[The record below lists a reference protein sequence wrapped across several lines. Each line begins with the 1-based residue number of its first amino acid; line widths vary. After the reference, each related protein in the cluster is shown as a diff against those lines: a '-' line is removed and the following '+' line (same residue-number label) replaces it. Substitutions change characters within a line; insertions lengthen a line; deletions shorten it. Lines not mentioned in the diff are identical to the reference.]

1 MKTNELKCADLRI
14 GNYVN
19 YENRPFEV
27 IEISP
32 ISLVVRKKIG
42 DIFEM
47 QHRALD
53 VAQPIELTEEVLVKI
68 GFKKVFQSAVTKGR
82 FELNINIGD
91 YEFVNMV
98 YHIYKSG
105 NPNFNITQRRCASLC
120 DNSIYKNNVKYL
132 HELQNAYYLLTNEEL
147 EVNL

>member
-1 MKTNELKCADLRI
+1 MENKLKCTDLRI

-53 VAQPIELTEEVLVKI
+53 VAQPIELTEELLVKI
-68 GFKKVFQSAVTKGR
+68 GFEDRKGYFNYSRVFGDD
-82 FELNINIGD
+82 GD
-91 YEFVNMV
+91 Y
-98 YHIYKSG
+98 
-105 NPNFNITQRRCASLC
+105 C
-120 DNSIYKNNVKYL
+120 DSIYIYYCPRLKHFKFTHNIVENLDMQTMDLYNIKYL
-132 HELQNAYYLLTNEEL
+132 HQLQNAYYCLTNQEL
-147 EVNL
+147 EIEL

>member
-1 MKTNELKCADLRI
+1 MKTNELRI

-32 ISLVVRKKIG
+32 VSLVVRKKIG

-53 VAQPIELTEEVLVKI
+53 VAQPIKLTEEVLVKI
-68 GFKKVFQSAVTKGR
+68 GFENTKST
-82 FELNINIGD
+82 FCKID
-91 YEFVNMV
+91 
-98 YHIYKSG
+98 
-105 NPNFNITQRRCASLC
+105 
-120 DNSIYKNNVKYL
+120 
-132 HELQNAYYLLTNEEL
+132 
-147 EVNL
+147 

>member
-1 MKTNELKCADLRI
+1 MKTNELRI

-19 YENRPFEV
+19 IEGDVVKVKEIYDKSIHYANGEYESYATEDF
-27 IEISP
+27 I
-32 ISLVVRKKIG
+32 
-42 DIFEM
+42 
-47 QHRALD
+47 
-53 VAQPIELTEEVLVKI
+53 QPIELTEEILVKI

-91 YEFVNMV
+91 CEFVNIV

-105 NPNFNITQRRCASLC
+105 NPNFNITQRRCASFC

-132 HELQNAYYLLTNEEL
+132 HELQNAYYCLTSEEL
-147 EVNL
+147 EVKL